1 MYEIEIVIAISAVL
15 AGWYFVGS
23 YQNRKLTSRAWTAV
37 LEQTERFASRMTV
50 RELGGSA
57 FIAVAEG
64 IRPPFKRLEMAYTSL
79 PREILINYLISK
91 AMGRRDLLTVVGDFT
106 STPKTE
112 KRLSDIPDLVGRVL
126 KLEISPSR
134 PNLRIIMSL
143 EQLLSN
149 SLEDS
154 LSSVA
159 QLCRSGMC

>member
-1 MYEIEIVIAISAVL
+1 MYELEIIVAISAVL
-15 AGWYFVGS
+15 AGWYFIGS
-23 YQNRKLTSRAWTAV
+23 HQNRKLVSRVWKAV
-37 LEQTERFASRMTV
+37 LEQMEEFAPEMTV

-57 FIAVAEG
+57 FIAVARDP
-64 IRPPFKRLEMAYTSL
+64 RPPFRRIEMAYTSL

-91 AMGRRDLLTVVGDFT
+91 AMGRKDLLTVVGDFT

-143 EQLLSN
+143 EQLMSN
-149 SLEDS
+149 SLEDA

-159 QLCRSGMC
+159 QLCKSGMC